1 MDPRDRLRDSLAGV
15 GCTACGASVPADRI
29 RILAERDDLT
39 FVEFRCT
46 GCGSEALGL
55 VVRSADDGAPITDVA
70 RYGEFGADDE
80 ARLTGPALDADDVRR
95 MRTFLAGWEG
105 DLRTLIDPDPGLD
118 AGGGAGPAGRG

>member
-39 FVEFRCT
+39 FVEFRCA

-55 VVRSADDGAPITDVA
+55 VVLSGDDGEPVTDVA

-80 ARLTGPALDADDVRR
+80 ARLTGPALDVDDVRR
-95 MRTFLAGWEG
+95 MRTFLDGWQG
-105 DLRTLIDPDPGLD
+105 ALRTLVDPDRRLD
-118 AGGGAGPAGRG
+118 AGGGAGPAGGG